1 MAIAHKDITGTLEA
15 KATRFGYSNALL
27 QLGRDDPRIFV
38 LDADLAKST
47 TTDRF
52 KKEFPDRFID
62 CGIAEQNMVGIA
74 AGLSLMGK
82 IPFTSTYGT
91 FMVDRALD
99 QIRVTVAYAELNVK
113 IIGAHGGISVG
124 PDGATHQAL
133 EDLGTMRM
141 LPHMTVINPCD
152 VHEACKA
159 TLAVAAMQGPTFI
172 RLGREPV
179 PIITDETTPFV
190 IGKGITFE
198 DGGDV
203 TIAASGSMVIEALIA
218 HENLRKQGIRARV
231 LDIHT
236 IKPIDR
242 ELLVTA
248 ARETGAVVTA
258 EEHQVMGGFGSA
270 VAEVLVQECPV
281 PMEFVGIQDRFGE
294 SGTPDELLTAFGC
307 RAADI
312 ERAVNRVLAR
322 RKR

>member
-1 MAIAHKDITGTLEA
+1 MATAHKDVLSKLDG
-15 KATRFGYSNALL
+15 KATRFGYSDALL
-27 QLGRDDPRIFV
+27 MLGASDPRVFV

-47 TTDRF
+47 TTERF

-62 CGIAEQNMVGIA
+62 VGIAEANMVGIA
-74 AGLSLMGK
+74 SGLSLMGK

-91 FMVDRALD
+91 FMVNRALD
-99 QIRVTVAYAELNVK
+99 QLRVTVAYGNLNVK

-133 EDLGTMRM
+133 EDLGIMRM

-152 VHEACKA
+152 VNEARKA

-172 RLGREPV
+172 RLGRESV
-179 PIITDETTPFV
+179 PILTDDAMPFK
-190 IGKGITFE
+190 IGTGITLE
-198 DGGDV
+198 DGDDV
-203 TIAASGSMVIEALIA
+203 TIAATGYMVYEALLA
-218 HENLRKQGIRARV
+218 HEELKKQGIHARV

-242 ELLVTA
+242 ELLLKAV
-248 ARETGAVVTA
+248 RETGAVVTA

-270 VAEVLVQECPV
+270 VAEVLVQEFPV

-307 RAADI
+307 RHTDI
-312 ERAVNRVLAR
+312 EAAVHRVLTR
-322 RKR
+322 T

>member
-1 MAIAHKDITGTLEA
+1 MATSHKDVCGTLDG
-15 KATRFGYSNALL
+15 KATRFGYSDALL
-27 QLGRDDPRIFV
+27 MLGASDPRVFV

-62 CGIAEQNMVGIA
+62 CGIAEQDMVGIA

-82 IPFTSTYGT
+82 VPFTSTYGT

-113 IIGAHGGISVG
+113 IVGAHGGISVG

-133 EDLGTMRM
+133 EDLGIMRM

-152 VHEACKA
+152 VHEARKA
-159 TLAVAAMQGPTFI
+159 TLAIAAMQGPAFL
-172 RLGREPV
+172 RLGRESV
-179 PIITDETTPFV
+179 PILTDDTTPFE
-190 IGKGITFE
+190 IGKGITLE
-198 DGGDV
+198 DGDDV
-203 TIAASGSMVIEALIA
+203 TIAATGYMVYEALLA
-218 HENLRKQGIRARV
+218 HEELKKQGIHARV
-231 LDIHT
+231 LNIHT

-242 ELLVTA
+242 ELLMKA

-270 VAEVLVQECPV
+270 VAEVLAQECPV

-307 RAADI
+307 RAANI
-312 ERAVNRVLAR
+312 EQAVKAVLALR
-322 RKR
+322 DS

>member
-1 MAIAHKDITGTLEA
+1 MAIAHKDVTGTLEA
-15 KATRFGYSNALL
+15 KATRFGYSDALL
-27 QLGRDDPRIFV
+27 QLGRDDPRVFV

-159 TLAVAAMQGPTFI
+159 TLAVAAMQGPAFI

-179 PIITDETTPFV
+179 PIVTDEKTPFV
-190 IGKGITFE
+190 IGKGIMFE
-198 DGGDV
+198 DGDDV
-203 TIAASGSMVIEALIA
+203 TIAASGSMVVEALIA
-218 HENLRKQGIRARV
+218 HENLLKQGIHARV
-231 LDIHT
+231 LDVHT

-248 ARETGAVVTA
+248 ARETGAMVTA

-270 VAEVLVQECPV
+270 VAEVLAQECPV

-322 RKR
+322 RKQ

>member
-1 MAIAHKDITGTLEA
+1 MATAHKDVCGTLEG
-15 KATRFGYSNALL
+15 KATRFGYSDALL
-27 QLGRDDPRIFV
+27 ILGRTDPRVFV

-47 TTDRF
+47 TTERF
-52 KKEFPDRFID
+52 KNEFPDRFID
-62 CGIAEQNMVGIA
+62 CGIAEADMVGIA

-82 IPFTSTYGT
+82 VPFTSTYGT

-113 IIGAHGGISVG
+113 IVGAHGGISVG

-133 EDLGTMRM
+133 EDLGIMRM
-141 LPHMTVINPCD
+141 LPHMIVINPCD
-152 VHEACKA
+152 VNEARKA
-159 TLAVAAMQGPTFI
+159 TLAVAAMQGPAFI
-172 RLGREPV
+172 RLGREAV
-179 PIITDETTPFV
+179 PILTDDATPFA

-198 DGGDV
+198 DGDDV
-203 TIAASGSMVIEALIA
+203 TIAATGYMVYEALLA
-218 HENLRKQGIRARV
+218 HEELKKQGIHARV

-242 ELLVTA
+242 ELLLKA

-270 VAEVLVQECPV
+270 VAEVLVQDCPV
-281 PMEFVGIQDRFGE
+281 PMEFVGIKDRFGE

-307 RAADI
+307 RHTDI
-312 ERAVNRVLAR
+312 EAAVRRVLK
-322 RKR
+322 RKK

>member
-15 KATRFGYSNALL
+15 KATRFGYSDALL

-248 ARETGAVVTA
+248 ARETGAVVTV

-270 VAEVLVQECPV
+270 VAEVLAQECPV

>member
-1 MAIAHKDITGTLEA
+1 MAIAHKDITGMLEA
-15 KATRFGYSNALL
+15 KATRFGYSDALL

-203 TIAASGSMVIEALIA
+203 TIAASGSMVIEALVA

>member
-1 MAIAHKDITGTLEA
+1 MATAHNDVLNKLEGM
-15 KATRFGYSNALL
+15 ATRYGYSDALL
-27 QLGRDDPRIFV
+27 ILGGSDPRVFV

-52 KKEFPDRFID
+52 KKEYPDRFID
-62 CGIAEQNMVGIA
+62 VGIAEANMVGIA
-74 AGLSLMGK
+74 SGLSLMGK

-99 QIRVTVAYAELNVK
+99 QLRVTVAYGNLNVK

-133 EDLGTMRM
+133 EDLGILRM

-152 VHEACKA
+152 VNEARKA
-159 TLAVAAMQGPTFI
+159 TLAVAAVQGPAFI
-172 RLGREPV
+172 RLGREAV
-179 PIITDETTPFV
+179 PILTDGATPFE

-198 DGGDV
+198 DGDDV
-203 TIAASGSMVIEALIA
+203 TIAATGYMVYEALLA
-218 HENLRKQGIRARV
+218 HEELKKQGVHARV

-242 ELLVTA
+242 DLLLKA

-281 PMEFVGIQDRFGE
+281 PMEFVGIHDRFGE

-307 RAADI
+307 RAANI
-312 ERAVNRVLAR
+312 EQAVKAVLAR

>member
-15 KATRFGYSNALL
+15 KATRFGYSDALL

-179 PIITDETTPFV
+179 PIITDETTPFA

-248 ARETGAVVTA
+248 ARETGAVVTV

-270 VAEVLVQECPV
+270 VAEVLAQECPV

>member
-15 KATRFGYSNALL
+15 KATRFGYSDALL

>member
-15 KATRFGYSNALL
+15 KATRFGYSDALL

-179 PIITDETTPFV
+179 PIITDETTPFA

-258 EEHQVMGGFGSA
+258 EEHQVIGGFGSA
-270 VAEVLVQECPV
+270 VAEVLAQECPV

>member
-15 KATRFGYSNALL
+15 KATRFGYSDALL

-203 TIAASGSMVIEALIA
+203 TIAASGSMVIEALVA